1 VTVQLTKLVLFA
13 QLAAVFGASEA
24 ISPLWQ
30 VVPLLVLIVVYWAYV
45 RLFVPMAS
53 FCDMAAEV
61 RRAGCTGDTTV
72 LLLHLLRS
80 IEPCFAP
87 LNAPRCLAGP
97 PNQPRAAP
105 PPRTPPT
112 PPTTPTTPPQI
123 LGCACDLG
131 TFVCGIIV
139 AVTPNTR
146 YITM

>member
-1 VTVQLTKLVLFA
+1 VQLTKLVLFA

-53 FCDMAAEV
+53 FCDMAAE
-61 RRAGCTGDTTV
+61 
-72 LLLHLLRS
+72 
-80 IEPCFAP
+80 
-87 LNAPRCLAGP
+87 
-97 PNQPRAAP
+97 
-105 PPRTPPT
+105 
-112 PPTTPTTPPQI
+112 I